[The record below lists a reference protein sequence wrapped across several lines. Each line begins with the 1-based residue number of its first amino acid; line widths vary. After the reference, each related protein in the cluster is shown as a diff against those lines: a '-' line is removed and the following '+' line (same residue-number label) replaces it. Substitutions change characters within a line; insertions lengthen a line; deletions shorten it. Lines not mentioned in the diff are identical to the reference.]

1 MSRKLPELPSE
12 VESEVRSMDSIL
24 LEMQQITASLA
35 LEADRIRDQL
45 EQKFEREMNDVA
57 RRCDNEVN

>member
-24 LEMQQITASLA
+24 LEMQQITVSLA

-45 EQKFEREMNDVA
+45 EQKFEAEMQEEYGDV
-57 RRCDNEVN
+57 

>member
-1 MSRKLPELPSE
+1 MPSQ

-35 LEADRIRDQL
+35 LEAARIRDQL
-45 EQKFEREMNDVA
+45 EQKFEAEMQEEYGDV
-57 RRCDNEVN
+57 

>member
-1 MSRKLPELPSE
+1 MSRKLPELPSQ

-24 LEMQQITASLA
+24 LEMQEITVSLA

-45 EQKFEREMNDVA
+45 EQKFEAEMQEEYGDV
-57 RRCDNEVN
+57 

>member
-1 MSRKLPELPSE
+1 MSRKLPELPSG

-24 LEMQQITASLA
+24 LEMQEITASLA

-45 EQKFEREMNDVA
+45 EQKFEAEMQEEYGDV
-57 RRCDNEVN
+57 

>member
-24 LEMQQITASLA
+24 LEMQEITVSRA

-45 EQKFEREMNDVA
+45 EQKFEAEMQEEYGDV
-57 RRCDNEVN
+57 

>member
-24 LEMQQITASLA
+24 LEMQEITASLA

-45 EQKFEREMNDVA
+45 EQKFEAEMQEEYGDV
-57 RRCDNEVN
+57 

>member
-24 LEMQQITASLA
+24 LEMQQITVSLA

-45 EQKFEREMNDVA
+45 EQKFEREMEKYGDV
-57 RRCDNEVN
+57 

>member
-1 MSRKLPELPSE
+1 MSRKLPELPNQ

-24 LEMQQITASLA
+24 LEMQEITVSLA

-45 EQKFEREMNDVA
+45 EQKFEREME
-57 RRCDNEVN
+57 EVYGD

>member
-24 LEMQQITASLA
+24 LEMQQITVSLA

-45 EQKFEREMNDVA
+45 EQKFEREME
-57 RRCDNEVN
+57 EVYGD

>member
-24 LEMQQITASLA
+24 LEMQEITASLA

>member
-1 MSRKLPELPSE
+1 MPSE

-24 LEMQQITASLA
+24 LEMQQITVSLA

-45 EQKFEREMNDVA
+45 EQKFEREMEEYGDV
-57 RRCDNEVN
+57 

>member
-24 LEMQQITASLA
+24 LEMQEITASLA

-45 EQKFEREMNDVA
+45 EQKFEREME
-57 RRCDNEVN
+57 EVYGD

>member
-1 MSRKLPELPSE
+1 MSRKLPELPNQ

-24 LEMQQITASLA
+24 LEMQEITASLA

-45 EQKFEREMNDVA
+45 EQKFEREMEEYGDV
-57 RRCDNEVN
+57 

>member
-1 MSRKLPELPSE
+1 MSRKLPELPNQ

-24 LEMQQITASLA
+24 LEMQEITASLA

-45 EQKFEREMNDVA
+45 EQKFEREME
-57 RRCDNEVN
+57 EVYGD

>member
-1 MSRKLPELPSE
+1 MSRKLPELPSQ

-24 LEMQQITASLA
+24 LEMQQITVSLA

-45 EQKFEREMNDVA
+45 EQKFERQMEEQYGDI
-57 RRCDNEVN
+57 

>member
-24 LEMQQITASLA
+24 FEMQEITASLA

-45 EQKFEREMNDVA
+45 EQKFEAEMQEEYGDV
-57 RRCDNEVN
+57 

>member
-1 MSRKLPELPSE
+1 MSRKLPELPSQ

-24 LEMQQITASLA
+24 LEMQEITASLA

-45 EQKFEREMNDVA
+45 EQKFERQMEEQYGDI
-57 RRCDNEVN
+57 

>member
-1 MSRKLPELPSE
+1 MSRKLPELPNQ

>member
-24 LEMQQITASLA
+24 LEMQEITASLA

-45 EQKFEREMNDVA
+45 EQKFERQMEEQYGDI
-57 RRCDNEVN
+57 

>member
-24 LEMQQITASLA
+24 LEMQEITASLA

-45 EQKFEREMNDVA
+45 EQKFEREMEEYGDV
-57 RRCDNEVN
+57 

>member
-24 LEMQQITASLA
+24 LEMQEITVSLA

-45 EQKFEREMNDVA
+45 EQKFEAEMQEEYGDV
-57 RRCDNEVN
+57 

>member
-1 MSRKLPELPSE
+1 MSRKLPELPSQ

-24 LEMQQITASLA
+24 LEMQQITVSLA

-45 EQKFEREMNDVA
+45 EQKFEREMEEYGDV
-57 RRCDNEVN
+57 

>member
-1 MSRKLPELPSE
+1 MSRKLPELPSQ

>member
-1 MSRKLPELPSE
+1 MSRKLPELPSG

-24 LEMQQITASLA
+24 LEMQEITVSLA

-45 EQKFEREMNDVA
+45 EQKFEAEMQEEYGDV
-57 RRCDNEVN
+57 

>member
-1 MSRKLPELPSE
+1 MSRKLPELPSQ

-24 LEMQQITASLA
+24 LEMQEITVSLA

-45 EQKFEREMNDVA
+45 EQKFEREME
-57 RRCDNEVN
+57 EVYGD

>member
-24 LEMQQITASLA
+24 LEMQQITVSLA

-45 EQKFEREMNDVA
+45 EQKFERQMEEQYGDI
-57 RRCDNEVN
+57 

>member
-1 MSRKLPELPSE
+1 MSRKLPELPSQ

-24 LEMQQITASLA
+24 LEMQEITASLA

-45 EQKFEREMNDVA
+45 EQKFEREMEEYGDV
-57 RRCDNEVN
+57 

>member
-24 LEMQQITASLA
+24 LEMQQITVSLA

-45 EQKFEREMNDVA
+45 EQKFEREMEEYGDV
-57 RRCDNEVN
+57 

>member
-24 LEMQQITASLA
+24 LDMQQITVSLA

-45 EQKFEREMNDVA
+45 EQKFEREMQEEYGDV
-57 RRCDNEVN
+57 

>member
-1 MSRKLPELPSE
+1 MSRKLPELPSQ

-24 LEMQQITASLA
+24 LEMQQITVSLA

-45 EQKFEREMNDVA
+45 EQKFEREME
-57 RRCDNEVN
+57 EVYGD

>member
-45 EQKFEREMNDVA
+45 EQKFEREME
-57 RRCDNEVN
+57 EVYGD

>member
-24 LEMQQITASLA
+24 LEMQEITVSLA

-45 EQKFEREMNDVA
+45 EQKFEREMEEYGDV
-57 RRCDNEVN
+57 

>member
-24 LEMQQITASLA
+24 LEMQEITVSLA

-45 EQKFEREMNDVA
+45 EQKFEREME
-57 RRCDNEVN
+57 EVYGD

>member
-24 LEMQQITASLA
+24 LEMQEITVSLA
-35 LEADRIRDQL
+35 LEADRIRDHL
-45 EQKFEREMNDVA
+45 EQKFEAEMQEEYGDV
-57 RRCDNEVN
+57 

>member
-1 MSRKLPELPSE
+1 MSRKLPELPSQ

-24 LEMQQITASLA
+24 LEMQEITVSLA

-45 EQKFEREMNDVA
+45 EQKFERQMEEQYGDI
-57 RRCDNEVN
+57 

>member
-24 LEMQQITASLA
+24 LEMQEITVSLA

>member
-24 LEMQQITASLA
+24 LEMQERTVSLA

-45 EQKFEREMNDVA
+45 EQKFEREME
-57 RRCDNEVN
+57 EVYGD

>member
-24 LEMQQITASLA
+24 LEMQEITVSLS

-45 EQKFEREMNDVA
+45 EHKFEAEMQEEYGDV
-57 RRCDNEVN
+57 